1 MADGGGFMTDFVPGP
16 DTGRLFRD
24 ALGQF
29 ATGVTVVTTRGP
41 DGPMAIVAN
50 SFASVSLDPALVLWS
65 PAKASRRFPIFA
77 EAKHYAIH
85 VLSEAQQELCGRF
98 GKDGGNF
105 DGLDWAE
112 SADGVPLLE
121 GSLARFECTLE
132 ASHDAG
138 DHVILVGR
146 VMAARLGTGA
156 PLLFSAGNYGRFTEA
171 G

>member
-1 MADGGGFMTDFVPGP
+1 MADGGGLMTDFIPSP
-16 DTGRLFRD
+16 ETGRLFRD

-50 SFASVSLDPALVLWS
+50 SFASVSLDPPLVLWS
-65 PAKASRRFPIFA
+65 PAKSSRRFPIFA

-85 VLSEAQQELCGRF
+85 VLTEAQKDYCNRF
-98 GKDGGNF
+98 GKNGGDF
-105 DGLDWAE
+105 DGLDWVEGAR
-112 SADGVPLLE
+112 GVPLLD
-121 GSLARFECTLE
+121 GSMARFECTLE

-146 VMAARLGTGA
+146 VTAAQLGTGT